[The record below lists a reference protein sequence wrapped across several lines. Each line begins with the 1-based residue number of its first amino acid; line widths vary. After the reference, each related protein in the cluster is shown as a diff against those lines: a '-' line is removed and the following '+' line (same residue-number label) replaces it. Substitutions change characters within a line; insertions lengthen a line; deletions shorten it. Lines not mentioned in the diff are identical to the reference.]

1 MNMTWTQYNKSV
13 VEQERTALNRWWT
26 DLGATPAD
34 IRAGRY
40 SLALVTADGNRVYE
54 LWDGGYERGVRL
66 GRLVV
71 SYTPEAVTVTPAV
84 SGTAD

>member
-1 MNMTWTQYNKSV
+1 MNMTWSQYNESV
-13 VEQERTALNRWWT
+13 VEQEQTALSRWLI

-40 SLALVTADGNRVYE
+40 TLALATADGHRVYE

-71 SYTPEAVTVTPAV
+71 SYTPEAVTVTPVV
-84 SGTAD
+84 SGTAN